1 MEMELTRNLQGWRRR
16 QWTELLARAG
26 LDSTEPVECT
36 ALLWED
42 GQLAATG
49 SRQGNVLKCIA
60 VDPARQGEGL
70 TAKILSV
77 LRQEAFSCGLRHL
90 FLYTKPQNEAMFS
103 SLFFYPVAKTGQAIL
118 MEDRKDGVGT
128 FLRGLERPCHTGVI
142 GAAVMH
148 CNPFTRGHRWL
159 IERAA
164 GECGWM
170 YVIVLSEEQGQF
182 PAADRLELVRR
193 GTADLPNVTVAPTGP
208 YLISRA
214 TFPTYFL
221 RDKAQAGEVQCLLD
235 IEVFTRYFVPYFGI
249 TCRYVGTEPLCPVTN
264 CYNQVLAEQLPRAG
278 VELRQLQ
285 RLENGENPV
294 SASTVRALLGK
305 GQPEALRALVPDTTY
320 AYLQAHDLI

>member
-1 MEMELTRNLQGWRRR
+1 MEVELIRNLQGWRRS
-16 QWTELLARAG
+16 QWAAFLTRAG
-26 LDSTEPVECT
+26 LDSTEPVELT

-42 GQLAATG
+42 GELAATG

-70 TAKILSV
+70 TATLLTS
-77 LRQEAFSCGLRHL
+77 LRQEAFSRGLRHL

-103 SLFFYPVAKTGQAIL
+103 SLFFYPVARTDQVLL
-118 MEDRKDGVGT
+118 MEDQRNGIQT
-128 FLRGLERPCHTGVI
+128 FLESLEAPCRTGVV

-159 IERAA
+159 VETAARA
-164 GECGWM
+164 CDWM
-170 YVIVLSEEQGQF
+170 YLFVLSEEQGPF
-182 PAADRLELVRR
+182 PAADRLELVRQ

-221 RDKAQAGEVQCLLD
+221 RDKTQAADVQCQLD
-235 IEVFTRYFVPYFGI
+235 IAVFTRHFVPHFGI
-249 TCRYVGTEPLCPVTN
+249 TRRYVGTEPLCPVTN
-264 CYNQVLAEQLPRAG
+264 RYNQILSEQLPRAG
-278 VELRQLQ
+278 VELQQLQ
-285 RLENGENPV
+285 RLEVGEAPV
-294 SASTVRALLGK
+294 SASAVRALLGK

>member
-1 MEMELTRNLQGWRRR
+1 MEVELTRNLQGWRRN
-16 QWTELLARAG
+16 QWSEFLTRAG
-26 LDSTEPVECT
+26 LDSTEPVELT
-36 ALLWED
+36 ALLWEN
-42 GQLAATG
+42 GELAATG

-70 TAKILSV
+70 TATLLTS

-103 SLFFYPVAKTGQAIL
+103 PLFFYPVAGTGQALL
-118 MEDRKDGVGT
+118 MEDRKNGVEA
-128 FLRGLERPCHTGVI
+128 FLEGLERPCRTGVI

-159 IERAA
+159 IETAA
-164 GECGWM
+164 GECDWM
-170 YVIVLSEEQGQF
+170 YVFVLSEEQGRF
-182 PAADRLELVRR
+182 PAADRLELVRQ

-208 YLISRA
+208 YLISQA

-221 RDKAQAGEVQCLLD
+221 KDKTQAADVQCMLD

-249 TCRYVGTEPLCPVTN
+249 TRRYVGTEPLCPVTN
-264 CYNQVLAEQLPRAG
+264 RYNQVLAEQLPRAG

-285 RLENGENPV
+285 RLEAGENPV
-294 SASTVRALLGK
+294 SASAVRALLGK

>member
-1 MEMELTRNLQGWRRR
+1 MEVELTRNLQGWRRN
-16 QWTELLARAG
+16 QWSEFLTRAG
-26 LDSTEPVECT
+26 LDSTEPVELT
-36 ALLWED
+36 ALLWEN
-42 GQLAATG
+42 GELAATG

-70 TAKILSV
+70 TATLLTS

-103 SLFFYPVAKTGQAIL
+103 SLFFYPVAGTGQALL
-118 MEDRKDGVGT
+118 MEDRKNGVEA
-128 FLRGLERPCHTGVI
+128 FLEGLERPCRTGVI

-159 IERAA
+159 IETAA
-164 GECGWM
+164 GECDWM
-170 YVIVLSEEQGQF
+170 YVFVLSEEQGRF
-182 PAADRLELVRR
+182 PAADRLELVRQ

-221 RDKAQAGEVQCLLD
+221 RDKAQAADVQCMLD

-249 TCRYVGTEPLCPVTN
+249 TRRYVGTEPLCPVTN
-264 CYNQVLAEQLPRAG
+264 RYNQVLAEQLPRAG

-285 RLENGENPV
+285 RLEAGENPV
-294 SASTVRALLGK
+294 SASAVRALLGK